1 MVSKRILVLDDEP
14 NIGSS
19 LRLILERE
27 GYSVTL
33 ARTIAEARSST
44 ERADLLLLDV
54 RLPDGSGI
62 EFLKQLRERELF
74 APAIMISGHGT
85 IAEAVAATRAG
96 AFDFLEKPLGRDK
109 VLLSL
114 KNALEQ
120 ANLRRENERLR
131 ELVASSNSNKMIGA
145 SPAFLRVVEQAGM
158 AARSD
163 ARILIMGESGT
174 GKELLAAHIHH
185 ESPFAN
191 GPFVKVNCAAIPSD
205 LLESELFGHEK
216 GAFTGAISTRKGKFE
231 LADGGTIFLDEVG
244 DLHAASQAKLLR
256 VLQEGEFHRVGGEQP
271 IRVAVRVLSATNR
284 ALPDLVA
291 QQKFR
296 EDLYYRLCVVPIRVP
311 SLRERPQ
318 DICAMADYFLD
329 DFCLRN
335 NFHSKQ
341 IQDETYEIL
350 EGYSWPGN
358 ARELRNI
365 IERMAILT
373 AGNLL
378 TPDSVP
384 VEIRLADDAGP
395 RSNIKEARA
404 SAEREHILRAL
415 EETSWNVSGAARAL
429 GMERTNLHK
438 RIRALGLT
446 RSKQANS

>member
-1 MVSKRILVLDDEP
+1 MPGQRILILDDEP
-14 NIGSS
+14 NIGNS

-27 GYSVTL
+27 GYAVTIT
-33 ARTIAEARSST
+33 RTIAEAKAAAAG
-44 ERADLLLLDV
+44 ADALLLDV

-62 EFLKQLRERELF
+62 DLLRQLREHDHP
-74 APAIMISGHGT
+74 APIIMISGHAT
-85 IAEAVAATRAG
+85 IADAVAATRTG
-96 AFDFLEKPLGRDK
+96 AFDFLEKPLSRDK

-120 ANLRRENERLR
+120 VSLRRENERLR
-131 ELVASSNSNKMIGA
+131 ELVGSGPNTKMIGS
-145 SPAFLRVVEQAGM
+145 SPAFLRVVEQATM
-158 AARSD
+158 AAGSD

-174 GKELLAAHIHH
+174 GKELLAAHIHRQ
-185 ESPFAN
+185 SPFAS
-191 GPFVKVNCAAIPSD
+191 GPFVKVNCAAIPSE

-244 DLHAASQAKLLR
+244 DLHAGSQAKLLR

-271 IRVAVRVLSATNR
+271 IRVTVRVLSATNR
-284 ALPDLVA
+284 NLTDLVT

-318 DICAMADYFLD
+318 DIVPMTEYFLD
-329 DFCLRN
+329 DFCTRN
-335 NFHSKQ
+335 NFRTKQ
-341 IQDETYEIL
+341 IDKATYPIL
-350 EGYSWPGN
+350 EAYSWPGN

-365 IERMAILT
+365 VERMAILT
-373 AGNLL
+373 AGNRL
-378 TPDSVP
+378 TAESVP
-384 VEIRLADDAGP
+384 VEIRLAQDPGP

-415 EETSWNVSGAARAL
+415 EESSWNVSGAARAL

-438 RIRALGLT
+438 RIRALGLS
-446 RSKQANS
+446 RGKN

>member
-1 MVSKRILVLDDEP
+1 MPVKRILILDDEP
-14 NIGSS
+14 NIGHS

-27 GYSVTL
+27 GYSVTIT
-33 ARTIAEARSST
+33 RTIAEAKLAAD
-44 ERADLLLLDV
+44 RADALLLDV

-62 EFLKQLRERELF
+62 DLLRQLRERDVTI
-74 APAIMISGHGT
+74 PAIMISGHAT
-85 IAEAVAATRAG
+85 IADAVQATRSG
-96 AFDFLEKPLGRDK
+96 AFDFLEKPLSRDK

-120 ANLRRENERLR
+120 ASLRRENERLR
-131 ELVASSNSNKMIGA
+131 ELVGASPATRMIGS
-145 SPAFLRVVEQAGM
+145 SPAFLRVVEQATM
-158 AARSD
+158 ASKSD

-174 GKELLAAHIHH
+174 GKELLAAHIHR
-185 ESPFAN
+185 ESPFVN
-191 GPFVKVNCAAIPSD
+191 GPFVKVNCAAIPSE

-216 GAFTGAISTRKGKFE
+216 GAFTGAVNARKGKFE

-271 IRVAVRVLSATNR
+271 VRVTVRVIAATNR
-284 ALPDLVA
+284 NLNELVT

-318 DICAMADYFLD
+318 DIAPMAEYFLD
-329 DFCLRN
+329 DFCSRN
-335 NFHSKQ
+335 NFHPKQ
-341 IQDETYEIL
+341 IEGKARPVL
-350 EGYSWPGN
+350 EAYSWPGN

-378 TPDSVP
+378 TVDSVP
-384 VEIRLADDAGP
+384 VEIRLAQDPGP
-395 RSNIKEARA
+395 RSNIKEARE

-415 EETSWNVSGAARAL
+415 DESSWNVSGAARAL

-446 RSKQANS
+446 RKS

>member
-1 MVSKRILVLDDEP
+1 
-14 NIGSS
+14 
-19 LRLILERE
+19 
-27 GYSVTL
+27 
-33 ARTIAEARSST
+33 
-44 ERADLLLLDV
+44 
-54 RLPDGSGI
+54 
-62 EFLKQLRERELF
+62 
-74 APAIMISGHGT
+74 
-85 IAEAVAATRAG
+85 
-96 AFDFLEKPLGRDK
+96 
-109 VLLSL
+109 LLSL

-120 ANLRRENERLR
+120 VSLRRENERLR
-131 ELVASSNSNKMIGA
+131 ELVASSTKMIGA
-145 SPAFLRVVEQAGM
+145 SPAFVRVVEQATM

-174 GKELLAAHIHH
+174 GKELLAAHIHQ
-185 ESPFAN
+185 ESPFSN

-271 IRVAVRVLSATNR
+271 IRVAVRVVSATNR
-284 ALPDLVA
+284 NLTDLVA

-318 DICAMADYFLD
+318 DVVAMADYFLD

-341 IQDETYEIL
+341 IEDETYEIL
-350 EGYSWPGN
+350 ECYSWPGN

-373 AGNLL
+373 PGNLL

-384 VEIRLADDAGP
+384 VEIRLAGESGP

-438 RIRALGLT
+438 RIRALGLSRT
-446 RSKQANS
+446 K